1 MWITKSRDFML
12 LQLLFAL
19 CFLPALCGSS
29 AQAEVMYQISETE
42 LTQLETNLETLKA
55 HNQERQKVLTEQAT
69 LLNQQKETIKKQAE
83 ELRRLRKEIVI
94 SKTANEETQ
103 KSLLRANQS
112 LTELE
117 QEAKRKI
124 RVKTRQRNLWIAIS
138 GGLLYALSKK

>member
-1 MWITKSRDFML
+1 MKTKKDLSVPVL
-12 LQLLFAL
+12 LSALLFCA
-19 CFLPALCGSS
+19 FLPGLQV
-29 AQAEVMYQISETE
+29 QAETMYQISETE

-69 LLNQQKETIKKQAE
+69 LLNQQRE
-83 ELRRLRKEIVI
+83 ELKKLKKEIVI
-94 SKTANEETQ
+94 SKAANEETQ

-124 RVKTRQRNLWIAIS
+124 RVKTRQRDLWIAIA
-138 GGLLYALSKK
+138 GGVLYAYVRK

>member
-1 MWITKSRDFML
+1 MKIKKDLSVPVL
-12 LQLLFAL
+12 LSALLFCAFMPGL
-19 CFLPALCGSS
+19 QV
-29 AQAEVMYQISETE
+29 QAETMYQISETE
-42 LTQLETNLETLKA
+42 LTQLETNLQTLKA
-55 HNQERQKVLTEQAT
+55 HSQERQKVLTEQAT

-83 ELRRLRKEIVI
+83 ELRRLKKEIVI

-124 RVKTRQRNLWIAIS
+124 RVKTRQRNLWIAIA
-138 GGLLYALSKK
+138 GGVLYAYVRK

>member
-1 MWITKSRDFML
+1 MCKSIKRLCICL
-12 LQLLFAL
+12 LACSLWLA
-19 CFLPALCGSS
+19 AGSTL
-29 AQAEVMYQISETE
+29 QAEMMYSISESELTE
-42 LTQLETNLETLKA
+42 LENNLATLES
-55 HNQERQKVLTEQAT
+55 HSQERQKVLTEQAT

-112 LTELE
+112 LKQFED
-117 QEAKRKI
+117 EAKRKI

>member
-1 MWITKSRDFML
+1 MWTTKRLCICL
-12 LQLLFAL
+12 LACSLWLA
-19 CFLPALCGSS
+19 AGSTL
-29 AQAEVMYQISETE
+29 QAEMMYSISESELTE
-42 LTQLETNLETLKA
+42 LENNLATLES
-55 HNQERQKVLTEQAT
+55 HSQERQKVLTEQAT

-112 LTELE
+112 LKQFED
-117 QEAKRKI
+117 EAKRKI

-138 GGLLYALSKK
+138 GGLLYAWIKK